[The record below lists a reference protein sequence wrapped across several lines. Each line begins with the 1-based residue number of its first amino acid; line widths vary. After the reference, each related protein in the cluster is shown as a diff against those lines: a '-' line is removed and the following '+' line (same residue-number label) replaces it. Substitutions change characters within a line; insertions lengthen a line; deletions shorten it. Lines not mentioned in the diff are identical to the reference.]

1 MPLSSC
7 AYTTALLARA
17 LRLSDTSA
25 HPAFVVG
32 GFVRDSAL
40 GRISPDV
47 DIAVQGDAL
56 RIAREVAATLGGS
69 YVTLKEE
76 RQIARVVMPAC
87 DGHEQDGPTASI
99 RTFDFVGFEGDVR
112 DDLSRR
118 DFTINAMAVPAGRI
132 ADALEHP
139 ESKAETIRG
148 QLIDPYDGLPDLE
161 ARLLRVVH
169 QGTFEDDPG
178 RLLRAVRLA
187 AEFGLTLERT
197 TEDLIRT
204 SVARIGDVSGERS
217 REELLRLLS
226 LDGAAESV
234 RQMDRLGLLGALIP
248 ELEACRDVEQPTSHF
263 WDVLGHSIQ
272 TVGAFEFVAELG
284 DWVYGNEELHLSLP
298 SRPGFR
304 SYLDDAVSPEA
315 SHATLIKLACLLHDV
330 AKPQTKT
337 LTETGRARFL
347 GHTKEGGQL
356 SRQILRRLRFS
367 QHETAYIQ
375 ALVHDHLRPAQIS
388 TEGLPS
394 SRAVYRFFRDT
405 GEAGFGVLY
414 LALADYLACRGPLY
428 TMSEW
433 VSVCDLT
440 SFIIEEHVRQ
450 EETVKPSRLID
461 GNAIMDLLNIQPGP
475 TVGRILDAVI
485 EGQVA
490 GEITTREEAFHLAR
504 EIYEQERKTVRTAK

>member
-1 MPLSSC
+1 MPLSPCTYS
-7 AYTTALLARA
+7 TALLASA
-17 LRLSDTSA
+17 LRLSDTPA

-40 GRISPDV
+40 GRVSV
-47 DIAVQGDAL
+47 DIDVAVQGDAL
-56 RIAREVAATLGGS
+56 RVAREVAAMLGGS
-69 YVTLKEE
+69 YVALKEE
-76 RQIARVVMPAC
+76 RRIARVVLPAC
-87 DGHEQDGPTASI
+87 DEHEQGGPAASV
-99 RTFDFVGFEGDVR
+99 RTLDFVGFEEDVR

-118 DFTINAMAVPAGRI
+118 DFTINAMAVPGGKI
-132 ADALEHP
+132 ADSLEQP
-139 ESKAETIRG
+139 ERKAATIRDH
-148 QLIDPYDGLPDLE
+148 LIDPYGGLPDLE

-169 QGTFEDDPG
+169 QRAFEDDPG

-187 AEFGLTLERT
+187 AEFDLKLERT
-197 TEDLIRT
+197 TEELIRT
-204 SVARIGDVSGERS
+204 SAVRIAEVSGERS
-217 REELLRLLS
+217 REELLKLLS
-226 LDGAAESV
+226 LDGAAGSL
-234 RQMDRLGLLGALIP
+234 RQMDRLGLLGALLP
-248 ELEACRDVEQPTSHF
+248 EMEACRDIEQPTSHF
-263 WDVLGHSIQ
+263 WDVLEHSIQ
-272 TVGAFEFVAELG
+272 TVGAFEFIAKLG
-284 DWVYGNEELHLSLP
+284 DWAYGNEELHACLP
-298 SRPGFR
+298 SQPEFL

-315 SHATLIKLACLLHDV
+315 SNATLIKLACLLHDV

-356 SRQILRRLRFS
+356 SRQLVRRLRFS
-367 QHETAYIQ
+367 QHETAYIH
-375 ALVHDHLRPAQIS
+375 ALVRDHLRPAQIS

-433 VSVCDLT
+433 AAVCDLT
-440 SFIIEEHVRQ
+440 SFIIEEHSRQ

-485 EGQVA
+485 EAQVS
-490 GEITTREEAFHLAR
+490 GEATTREEALHLAR
-504 EIYEQERKTVRTAK
+504 EIYEQELKTVRTAK